1 MTMIF
6 EIPEELVAWLIPY
19 LMANNLAFI
28 LVILTTWWSV
38 LVIGLLWMWIYN
50 INIAMLFLT
59 LVSVMT
65 KAWEWL
71 FEDSIANLLS
81 LWTWDLRLSLLHL
94 LNEWKEKWLEKV
106 SIILYSGENSELR
119 GSNKEKTSL
128 KWLSM
133 SIIGP
138 LISWY

>member
-1 MTMIF
+1 MIF